1 MKKRESKKQIAIQ
14 KRIEEVMN
22 QEFEKLI
29 AESGDDPLLKL
40 IRQGKIDS
48 LSLEEIKTYLG
59 GKKDG

>member
-1 MKKRESKKQIAIQ
+1 MKKREGRKHVAIQ

-48 LSLEEIKTYLG
+48 LSLEEIKAYLRG
-59 GKKDG
+59 EKDG

>member
-1 MKKRESKKQIAIQ
+1 VKKREGRKHVAIQ

-48 LSLEEIKTYLG
+48 LSLEEIKAYLRG
-59 GKKDG
+59 EKDG